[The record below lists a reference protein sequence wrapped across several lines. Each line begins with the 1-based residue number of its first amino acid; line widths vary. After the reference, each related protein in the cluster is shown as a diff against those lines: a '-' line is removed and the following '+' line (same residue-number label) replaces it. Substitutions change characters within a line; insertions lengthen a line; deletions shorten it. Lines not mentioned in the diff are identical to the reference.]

1 MQVMQP
7 RTVMAG
13 RSTRR
18 FKNHS
23 IILKNS
29 QWKNRKKQGRVLKNI
44 LDIYITVLYDT
55 HNLNND
61 SFSLIQSGG
70 GT

>member
-1 MQVMQP
+1 MIND
-7 RTVMAG
+7 RLIN
-13 RSTRR
+13 
-18 FKNHS
+18 KNQARVINDRLINGNQARVINKDHS
-23 IILKNS
+23 IVLKNS

-61 SFSLIQSGG
+61 
-70 GT
+70 